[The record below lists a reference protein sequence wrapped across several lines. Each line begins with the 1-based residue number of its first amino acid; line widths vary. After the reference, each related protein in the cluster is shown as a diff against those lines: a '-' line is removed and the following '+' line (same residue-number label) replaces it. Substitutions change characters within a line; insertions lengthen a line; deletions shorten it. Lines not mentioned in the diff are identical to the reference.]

1 MVCRKTWILGAALC
15 GALLCGANSQAG
27 SITFL
32 ATGTFT
38 SSGTSDFTSPDGL
51 TTVDYTS
58 LVSSASPPPTN
69 NVNLGTFTVAS
80 TDTNDFPVNDTFT
93 LLVTD
98 TATGHAIT
106 FSGTMAGII
115 SSNLSTAS
123 IVFSSPLTQTLDG
136 FIFTIANHDG
146 GTPGQVNLNSP
157 ATNGGVSTINASVA
171 VPEPASVVLLGLAVP
186 ALAGLGYRRSRR

>member
-15 GALLCGANSQAG
+15 GAVLCGASSQAG

-123 IVFSSPLTQTLDG
+123 IVFSSPLTETLDG
-136 FIFTIANHDG
+136 FIVTIANHDAG
-146 GTPGQVNLNSP
+146 VAGQVNLNSP

>member
-123 IVFSSPLTQTLDG
+123 IVFSSPLTETLDG
-136 FIFTIANHDG
+136 FIVTIANHDAG
-146 GTPGQVNLNSP
+146 VAGQVNLNSP